1 MTDEMYT
8 HENESLE
15 FREGYRAGLVKAL
28 ILSKELI
35 SDLKADKKINEACWV
50 EVVRDWIDCEI
61 SMYEVGD
68 EE

>member
-1 MTDEMYT
+1 MTEEMYT

-15 FREGYRAGLVKAL
+15 FREGYREGLEKAL
-28 ILSKELI
+28 TLSKELI
-35 SDLKADKKINEACWV
+35 SDLKADKKINEACWI
-50 EVVRDWIDCEI
+50 EVIRDWIDHEI